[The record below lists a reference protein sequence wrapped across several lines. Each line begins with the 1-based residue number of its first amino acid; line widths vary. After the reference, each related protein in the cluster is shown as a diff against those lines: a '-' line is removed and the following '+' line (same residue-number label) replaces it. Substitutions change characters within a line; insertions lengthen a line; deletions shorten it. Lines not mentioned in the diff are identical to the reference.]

1 MSSIGK
7 KTWVFVDGD
16 MPPAGSTEPFGHE
29 ALMVLN
35 SAAKDAVLSV
45 DFFFEE
51 NAPVRNVS
59 LDVPAEKVRCFR
71 LDKPLGRD
79 GYVVPRGQYAITVK
93 STVPV
98 VAVFG
103 RLDRRPD
110 MAYYSVQ
117 GYSL

>member
-16 MPPAGSTEPFGHE
+16 MPPAGATEPFGHE

-35 SAAKDAVLSV
+35 SGRKDAVLSV

-51 NAPVRNVS
+51 NASVKNVA
-59 LDVPAEKVRCFR
+59 LEVPAEKVRCFR
-71 LDKPLGRD
+71 LDKPLGGA
-79 GYVVPRGQYAITVK
+79 GYVVPKGQYAIIVK

-117 GYSL
+117 GFSL